1 MATSDSNW
9 GLSDWW
15 NIRLGRLRLAL
26 SPETQ
31 RIVYG
36 FLCAQR
42 HALEWYVMAKETL
55 ESDADIADLAIKE
68 VDAILSEVEDGQSC
82 KANRSD

>member
-1 MATSDSNW
+1 MT
-9 GLSDWW
+9 
-15 NIRLGRLRLAL
+15 
-26 SPETQ
+26 PETQ

-68 VDAILSEVEDGQSC
+68 VDAILSEVESEETL
-82 KANRSD
+82 